1 MRILHASLVLT
12 ALISG
17 CGSPPHDYS
26 YEGVLLR
33 PDGSPAAGVPVIVAP
48 ASSIFRGIP
57 REATQTTTDA
67 AGHFTGGFPNDMDSN
82 DWTRLPQT
90 EVPPLPGVWLWVLQD
105 SAWQPIAVSLDTMQ
119 QHQDCLGRQRIPMP
133 SVVAAENTPT
143 TRPSSAP
150 APATAPSSAMH

>member
-1 MRILHASLVLT
+1 MRILRASFVVT
-12 ALISG
+12 AMICG
-17 CGSPPHDYS
+17 CGTPDYS

-67 AGHFTGGFPNDMDSN
+67 AGHFTGGFPNDMDTN

-90 EVPPLPGVWLWVLQD
+90 EVPPLPGVWLWVRED
-105 SAWQPIAVSLDTMQ
+105 STWRPIAVSLDTMQ
-119 QHQDCLGRQRIPMP
+119 QHQDCLGRQKIPMP
-133 SVVAAENTPT
+133 PVVAAENSLPT
-143 TRPSSAP
+143 TRPSFSP
-150 APATAPSSAMH
+150 ISATAPSSAMH